1 MGKLFVLPVIRPED
15 YNAFRRDIGHHIA
28 NSYEEWAKLVA
39 GEVAQARQ
47 DGKTVIERV
56 VAYDDF
62 LRYCGLLGKT
72 PDAAVLLQ
80 FAAQTPL
87 GEA

>member
-1 MGKLFVLPVIRPED
+1 MGQLYVLPIIRPED
-15 YNAFRRDIGHHIA
+15 YNAFRRDMGYNIA
-28 NSYEEWAKLVA
+28 NTYEEWAKLVA
-39 GEVAQARQ
+39 VEVAKARQ

-62 LRYCGLLGKT
+62 VRYCRGVGKI
-72 PDAAVLLQ
+72 PDAAVLLH
-80 FAAQTPL
+80 FAAHTPL

>member
-1 MGKLFVLPVIRPED
+1 VGQFFVLPVIRPED

-47 DGKTVIERV
+47 DGKTVVERV
-56 VAYDDF
+56 VVYSDF
-62 LRYCGLLGKT
+62 TRYCVAMGRK
-72 PDAAVLLQ
+72 PDAEILLQ
-80 FAAQTPL
+80 FAAHTPL

>member
-1 MGKLFVLPVIRPED
+1 MGHLFVLPIIRPED

-28 NSYEEWAKLVA
+28 NTYEEWAKLVA
-39 GEVAQARQ
+39 SEVAQARR

-56 VAYDDF
+56 IDYDDF
-62 LRYCGLLGKT
+62 IRYCRRNEKT

-80 FAAQTPL
+80 FAAHKPL

>member
-1 MGKLFVLPVIRPED
+1 MGQLFVLPIIRPED
-15 YNAFRRDIGHHIA
+15 YNAFKRDIGHHIA
-28 NSYEEWAKLVA
+28 NTYEEWAKLVA
-39 GEVAQARQ
+39 GEVAKARQ

-56 VAYDDF
+56 VDYDDF
-62 LRYCGLLGKT
+62 VRYCRVVGKL

-80 FAAQTPL
+80 FAAHTPL